1 MLTVLHSFT
10 FKRQAQWLLV
20 LVVLV
25 PVLGMLLALVIP
37 WLARHGWW

>member
-1 MLTVLHSFT
+1 MLAMLRPFT
-10 FKRQAQWLLV
+10 FKREAHWLLV